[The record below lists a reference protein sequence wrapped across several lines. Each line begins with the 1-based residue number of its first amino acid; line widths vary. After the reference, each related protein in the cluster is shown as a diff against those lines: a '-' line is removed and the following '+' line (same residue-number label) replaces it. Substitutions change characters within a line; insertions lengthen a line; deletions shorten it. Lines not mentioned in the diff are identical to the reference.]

1 MSAENRRTLAALDDD
16 ALEAALRDLSGAIAV
31 APPAAVAASVGARLR
46 EQDRG
51 RQWRSNRRPV
61 LRWALVAALLALLAF
76 AALAA
81 ATGLGLP
88 GLRILFGGPIAAPSL
103 SPSASTLPGPTPLPS
118 HAPASAPAAATPSA
132 PASPARTIATD
143 DLGTRT
149 TLEAARAAVPFTLF
163 VPDAAAVGGA
173 TAAVYLDSTVL
184 QGQVALVFPAT
195 AGLPATRT
203 SPIGPDGTAVVLAI
217 TESNGTFGTA
227 YLEKVLGPGTTVTP
241 VVVDGAN
248 GFWIA
253 GQPHQLVVLDASG
266 QPLFQTLRDIGDVL
280 VFVRGGTLIRIE
292 SGLGLQLT
300 LAIAHALR

>member
-1 MSAENRRTLAALDDD
+1 MSAESRRTLAALDDD
-16 ALEAALRDLSGAIAV
+16 ALEAALRDLSSAIAV
-31 APPAAVAASVGARLR
+31 GQPAALAATVGARLR

-51 RQWRSNRRPV
+51 RQWRSTRRPV
-61 LRWALVAALLALLAF
+61 LRWALVAALLALLAI

-81 ATGLGLP
+81 ATGFGLP
-88 GLRILFGGPIAAPSL
+88 GLRILFVGPTASPSL
-103 SPSASTLPGPTPLPS
+103 SPSAS
-118 HAPASAPAAATPSA
+118 
-132 PASPARTIATD
+132 PARTMATD
-143 DLGTRT
+143 DLGIRT
-149 TLEAARAAVPFTLF
+149 TLEAARAAVHFKLF

-195 AGLPATRT
+195 AGFPATPT

-253 GQPHQLVVLDASG
+253 GQPHQLVVLDALG
-266 QPLFQTLRDIGDVL
+266 QPLFQTLRGVGDVL

-292 SGLGLQLT
+292 SGLGLQRT

>member
-1 MSAENRRTLAALDDD
+1 MSAESRRTLAALDDD

-81 ATGLGLP
+81 ATGFGLP

-103 SPSASTLPGPTPLPS
+103 SPS
-118 HAPASAPAAATPSA
+118 
-132 PASPARTIATD
+132 ASPARTIATD

-195 AGLPATRT
+195 AGLPASPM
-203 SPIGPDGTAVVLAI
+203 SPIGPDGAAVVLAI

-292 SGLGLQLT
+292 SGLGLQRT